1 MSKKTVKVPAYPE
14 SWDQKLLRTLYKESW
29 DQKLLRKLFKKAQKA
44 EKAGKE

>member
-1 MSKKTVKVPAYPE
+1 MSKKTIKVAA
-14 SWDQKLLRTLYKESW
+14 RKESW